1 MNVYID
7 LNADTRE
14 YVKISLT
21 ALQRTVV
28 SVESA
33 TLIVLNSKEKYAAGE
48 PLLRMSVTA
57 APKNRSA
64 HLKKD
69 FTELLLRIRNTEL
82 YFQNQEKDLILPK
95 MNLML
100 LTILHRMVLTEGY
113 LFTISFTQIKI
124 L

>member
-33 TLIVLNSKEKYAAGE
+33 TLIVLNSKEKYAAG
-48 PLLRMSVTA
+48 
-57 APKNRSA
+57 
-64 HLKKD
+64 
-69 FTELLLRIRNTEL
+69 
-82 YFQNQEKDLILPK
+82 
-95 MNLML
+95 
-100 LTILHRMVLTEGY
+100 
-113 LFTISFTQIKI
+113 
-124 L
+124 

>member
-1 MNVYID
+1 
-7 LNADTRE
+7 
-14 YVKISLT
+14 
-21 ALQRTVV
+21 
-28 SVESA
+28 
-33 TLIVLNSKEKYAAGE
+33 
-48 PLLRMSVTA
+48 MSVTA